1 MTDKP
6 DPAQLERAVQRRA
19 LEQNPNLAREQLR
32 RSIDG
37 LAERANLYGQMQKD
51 PLKIIGGATGVGLML
66 GLLVGSRA
74 KRTRRVYVDANST
87 KKEQNALAKAQLK
100 GAGGR
105 RGGIGGALFAAATTI
120 AIRVLQ
126 DRVLRP
132 QLEQLTDRLM
142 EQSRARAAGPA
153 APGAATTVTVP
164 PSGPVVITKD

>member
-51 PLKIIGGATGVGLML
+51 PLKIIGGATGVGLVL

-74 KRTRRVYVDANST
+74 KRTRRIYVDANSS
-87 KKEQNALAKAQLK
+87 KKEQNAFAKAQLRT
-100 GAGGR
+100 ARGG
-105 RGGIGGALFAAATTI
+105 RGGIGGALVAAATTI

-132 QLEQLTDRLM
+132 QLEQFADRLV
-142 EQSRARAAGPA
+142 EQGRARAAGQPAPGTAATVA
-153 APGAATTVTVP
+153 APE
-164 PSGPVVITKD
+164 SGPVTITKG